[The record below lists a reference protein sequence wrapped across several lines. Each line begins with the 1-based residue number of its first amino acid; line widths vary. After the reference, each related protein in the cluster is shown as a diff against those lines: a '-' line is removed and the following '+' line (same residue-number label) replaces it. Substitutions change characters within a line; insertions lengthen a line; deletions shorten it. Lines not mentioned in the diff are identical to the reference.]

1 MEGLKF
7 LSSKK
12 KSDSPLSNFTL
23 SFHISFSILEG
34 NIEDRLE
41 SRGKWG
47 SLDFI
52 VPSKLVKYNKYGT
65 FEFGGIVWTYLMF
78 QKIGYCSVNVCIDN
92 VEYKCTFHIA

>member
-41 SRGKWG
+41 SKGKWG
-47 SLDFI
+47 SIFHADNSML
-52 VPSKLVKYNKYGT
+52 PKSLLVVIINQYVRHKT
-65 FEFGGIVWTYLMF
+65 EFYLL
-78 QKIGYCSVNVCIDN
+78 
-92 VEYKCTFHIA
+92 A